1 MDQESTRRHN
11 SLFVSSLATLALSLG
26 LPRLID
32 WSPGMAGAAAA
43 ALTFIAL
50 YFMALSLSFYLFAF
64 SLISRTSLSTA
75 RLVMGVVPL
84 VLVLLIGG
92 LILSQL

>member
-1 MDQESTRRHN
+1 MHQESTRRHN
-11 SLFVSSLATLALSLG
+11 SLFVSSLTTLALSLG
-26 LPRLID
+26 LPRLIE

-50 YFMALSLSFYLFAF
+50 YFMSLSLSFYLFVF
-64 SLISRTSLSTA
+64 SMVSRANLS
-75 RLVMGVVPL
+75 RWQFVMGSIPI
-84 VLVLLIGG
+84 VLVLLIGA